1 MSELK
6 SINID
11 GSKNTPK
18 IDFNNLTGELRLQG
32 RSFPE
37 NTARVYQPL
46 LDWIREYIRTPCQI
60 TNLHL
65 KLEYFNSSTLFWILK
80 IVKSLCEIDKEKA
93 VLYIHIYFDNEDF
106 DYEEA
111 DELRDVVSS
120 VFDKV
125 GKTKVMIGIKIQR
138 TGDGGRI
145 FDDSTIVF

>member
-18 IDFNNLTGELRLQG
+18 IDFNNLTGELTLQG

-65 KLEYFNSSTLFWILK
+65 KLEYFNSSTLFWIIK
-80 IVKSLCEIDKEKA
+80 IVKSLCEIDNRKA
-93 VLYIHIYFDNEDF
+93 ELYIHIYFDNEDF

-111 DELRDVVSS
+111 DELRDVISS
-120 VFDKV
+120 VFDNV
-125 GKTKVMIGIKIQR
+125 GKLKVMIGIKIQR
-138 TGDGGRI
+138 TGDGGKI
-145 FDDSTIVF
+145 FDESTIVF

>member
-65 KLEYFNSSTLFWILK
+65 KLEYFNSSTLFWIIK
-80 IVKSLCEIDKEKA
+80 IVKSLCEIDKSKA

-111 DELRDVVSS
+111 DELRDVISS
-120 VFDKV
+120 VFDNVGYDIFPEPLFVQLCRRNNKV
-125 GKTKVMIGIKIQR
+125 FSFK
-138 TGDGGRI
+138 
-145 FDDSTIVF
+145 